1 MSRRLIIIVA
11 ALLAAAVT
19 LGVYVLHLKRRATR
33 DAQLAADQQTT
44 LAPVGPGAPVAVTLY
59 VASDNDGTLHKT
71 QVNVSLPAERS
82 ERDRAILRTLMA
94 EYLKASSPHPI
105 GTGSEVRQVYLLS
118 EDTAV
123 VDTNSAFADAHPS
136 GVLAEELTIASVVMT
151 LNANDSK
158 IIRVKILVNG
168 RERETLAGHA
178 DLRRFY
184 DAGSMGQIVSG
195 LLHPTTPAVA
205 FIGLEALR

>member
-1 MSRRLIIIVA
+1 
-11 ALLAAAVT
+11 VT
-19 LGVYVLHLKRRATR
+19 LFVAN
-33 DAQLAADQQTT
+33 DSD
-44 LAPVGPGAPVAVTLY
+44 GA
-59 VASDNDGTLHKT
+59 LHKMS
-71 QVNVSLPAERS
+71 VNVPLPAERS

-94 EYLKASSPHPI
+94 EYQKASSPHPI
-105 GTGSEVRQVYLLS
+105 GTGSEIRQVYLLG

-158 IIRVKILVNG
+158 IGRVKILVNG
-168 RERETLAGHA
+168 HERDTLAGHA

-195 LLHPTTPAVA
+195 LVHRTMPAVA
-205 FIGLEALR
+205 VVGLEAMR